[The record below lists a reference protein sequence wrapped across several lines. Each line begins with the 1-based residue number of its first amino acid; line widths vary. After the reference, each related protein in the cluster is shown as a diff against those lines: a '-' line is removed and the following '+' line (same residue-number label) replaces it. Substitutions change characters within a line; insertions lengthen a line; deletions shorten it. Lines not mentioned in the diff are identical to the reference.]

1 METAVLRKRP
11 WLCTCLGAAATVVL
25 VCVFGGASATS
36 AAATGAP
43 TRAVADLLDD
53 ISGAQVHF
61 LYVVPADGAD
71 GQLDTNGQMEQ
82 SIVRIE
88 RWFVTHAENQGLR
101 VDTYKGVPD
110 ITFVRL
116 PHTDAQVGANPG
128 YENNVIGADLVAAGF
143 NNPAKVYAAF
153 YEGHSTARCGGASSA
168 ALPNFGAMYLQ
179 AWPTGL
185 PRPCRDAPGFG
196 TGTDRPGYFEIAL
209 LHEVLHAIGF
219 APSCAPHVS
228 NDVWRAHVN
237 DSPTDLMYGPDAT
250 HTAGWNWSNAVL
262 DFNRDDYYRAHIPG
276 CLDLS
281 DSAYL
286 TPMHLYPLSV
296 VTSGTGGRV
305 TSSPAGTDCGSTCT
319 YAFFEGTQVVLTA
332 SPEEGWF
339 FGGWNG
345 ACTNPQGTCTVTMNG
360 AKNVVA
366 TFFELSLPPPPK
378 PACVVPNVRGKRL
391 ARAKK
396 AISRRHCRVG
406 RVTKA
411 YSTGVKAGFVISQRP
426 RAGKHLKNGAKI
438 KLTLSR
444 GRKPQD
450 KHQ

>member
-1 METAVLRKRP
+1 VETAVLRKRP

-250 HTAGWNWSNAVL
+250 HTAGWNS
-262 DFNRDDYYRAHIPG
+262 
-276 CLDLS
+276 
-281 DSAYL
+281 
-286 TPMHLYPLSV
+286 
-296 VTSGTGGRV
+296 
-305 TSSPAGTDCGSTCT
+305 T